1 MAALAQQHQQA
12 GSWGFSVVAA
22 AVVFSFS
29 AFMWV
34 NVLAFCMFCCCVG
47 KRGGEGQGR
56 GFILNDFKIAFL
68 LDVNNTSWC

>member
-12 GSWGFSVVAA
+12 GSWGFSVVA

-34 NVLAFCMFCCCVG
+34 NVLAFCMFCCCVD
-47 KRGGEGQGR
+47 KRGQGR
-56 GFILNDFKIAFL
+56 GFILNDFKIAFY
-68 LDVNNTSWC
+68 SM